1 MLKISRQ
8 WLSIALVTSA
18 SLAGPAHVYSQ
29 SAPATDPV
37 LAGCL
42 VKLQDDVKL
51 AGKEAGV
58 LLQLNVKEGSQVRAG
73 DVIGKIDDSQ
83 PQAQKDAAQA
93 GYNAAY
99 NKWQDDVEI
108 RYSKAAADVAKADY
122 DQLIET
128 NRMAEKAVAQ
138 VDVRKAKLD
147 WDRSV
152 LAIEKAEH
160 DQKLAMY
167 DAYTKQAELKAA
179 QLAIE
184 RRSLRAPFNGEVVSI
199 NRHQEEWVGPGDT
212 ILRLVRLD
220 AMYVEGALDRT
231 LYDPHEVVNC
241 NVTIDV
247 EMARGRKEQAEG
259 RITWVSSEVR
269 GDGKFQV
276 RAEVPNRQ
284 EHGRWLLADGMKA
297 TMTIHLNTGG
307 APAADVSRRN

>member
-1 MLKISRQ
+1 ML
-8 WLSIALVTSA
+8 T
-18 SLAGPAHVYSQ
+18 
-29 SAPATDPV
+29 
-37 LAGCL
+37 GCL

-58 LLQLNVKEGSQVRAG
+58 LVQLSVKEGSQVKAG
-73 DVIGKIDDSQ
+73 EVIGKIDDSQ
-83 PQAQKDAAQA
+83 PQVQKDAAQA
-93 GYNAAY
+93 GYNSAFAKY
-99 NKWQDDVEI
+99 KDDVEI
-108 RYSKAAADVAKADY
+108 RYSAAAAEVAHADY

-128 NRMAEKAVAQ
+128 NRMAEKAVAS

-152 LAIEKAEH
+152 LAIEKAQH
-160 DQKLAMY
+160 DQELAKY

-179 QLAIE
+179 QLAID
-184 RRSLRAPFNGEVVSI
+184 RRTIKAPFNGEVVTI

-231 LYDPHEVVNC
+231 QYDPHEIVGC
-241 NVTIDV
+241 DVTVEV
-247 EMARGRKEQAEG
+247 EMARGRKEQAQG
-259 RITWVSSEVR
+259 RITYVSSEVR
-269 GDGKFQV
+269 GDGKYQV
-276 RAEVPNRQ
+276 RAEVANRE

-307 APAADVSRRN
+307 ASAVDVSRRN

>member
-1 MLKISRQ
+1 MLKKSRQ

-18 SLAGPAHVYSQ
+18 ALAGPAQVYSQ
-29 SAPATDPV
+29 SASAADPV
-37 LAGCL
+37 LTGCL

-179 QLAIE
+179 QLAID

>member
-1 MLKISRQ
+1 MMKTFRHWPSVATLAIAAFVGQVTFDSR
-8 WLSIALVTSA
+8 SA
-18 SLAGPAHVYSQ
+18 QAA
-29 SAPATDPV
+29 DPV
-37 LAGCL
+37 LTGCL

-51 AGKEAGV
+51 AGKEGGV
-58 LLQLNVKEGSQVRAG
+58 LVQLSVKEGSQVRAG
-73 DVIGKIDDSQ
+73 EVIGKLDDSQ

-99 NKWQDDVEI
+99 KKWQDDVEI

-128 NRMAEKAVAQ
+128 NRMAEKAVAS

-147 WDRSV
+147 WERSV
-152 LAIEKAEH
+152 LAIEKAQH
-160 DQKLAMY
+160 DQVLAQY
-167 DAYTKQAELKAA
+167 DAFTKQAELKAA
-179 QLAIE
+179 QLAID
-184 RRSLRAPFNGEVVSI
+184 RRTIRAPFDGEVVTI

-231 LYDPHEVVNC
+231 LYDPHEVAGC
-241 NVTIDV
+241 DVTIDV
-247 EMARGRKEQAEG
+247 EMARGRKEQTQG
-259 RITWVSSEVR
+259 RISYVSSEVR
-269 GDGKFQV
+269 GDGKYQV
-276 RAEVPNRQ
+276 RADVANRQ

-307 APAADVSRRN
+307 APAVDVSRRN

>member
-1 MLKISRQ
+1 MKITRR
-8 WLSIALVTSA
+8 WLSAAALAIAAYVGQATFDSRSA
-18 SLAGPAHVYSQ
+18 QAA
-29 SAPATDPV
+29 DPV
-37 LAGCL
+37 LTGCL

-51 AGKEAGV
+51 AGKEGGV
-58 LLQLNVKEGSQVRAG
+58 LVQLSVKEGSQVRAG
-73 DVIGKIDDSQ
+73 EVIGKLDDSQ

-99 NKWQDDVEI
+99 AKWQDNVEI
-108 RYSKAAADVAKADY
+108 RYSEAAAEVAHADY

-128 NRMAEKAVAQ
+128 NRMAEKAVAS
-138 VDVRKAKLD
+138 VDIRKAKLD

-152 LAIEKAEH
+152 LAIEKAKK
-160 DQKLAMY
+160 DQELAKY

-179 QLAIE
+179 QLAID
-184 RRSLRAPFNGEVVSI
+184 RRTIKAPFNGEVVTI

-231 LYDPHEVVNC
+231 LYDPHEIVGC
-241 NVTIDV
+241 DVTVEV
-247 EMARGRKEQAEG
+247 EMARGRREQAQG
-259 RITWVSSEVR
+259 RITYVSSEVR
-269 GDGKFQV
+269 GDGKYQV
-276 RAEVPNRQ
+276 RAEVANRE

-307 APAADVSRRN
+307 TPAVDVSRRP

>member
-1 MLKISRQ
+1 MLKIYRQ
-8 WLSIALVTSA
+8 GLIVALVTLA
-18 SLAGPAHVYSQ
+18 SIAGPAHVYSQ
-29 SAPATDPV
+29 SASATDPV
-37 LAGCL
+37 LTGCL

-122 DQLIET
+122 DQLIAT
-128 NRMAEKAVAQ
+128 NKLAAKAVAE

-147 WDRSV
+147 WDRSI

-179 QLAIE
+179 QLAID
-184 RRSLRAPFNGEVVSI
+184 RRSLRAPFNGEVVTI
-199 NRHQEEWVGPGDT
+199 NRHQEEWVGLGDT

-241 NVTIDV
+241 NVTIEV
-247 EMARGRKEQAEG
+247 EMARGRKEEAEG
-259 RITWVSSEVR
+259 RITYVSSEVR
-269 GDGKFQV
+269 GDGKYQV

-297 TMTIHLNTGG
+297 MMTIHLNSGG
-307 APAADVSRRN
+307 APAADVSRRP

>member
-1 MLKISRQ
+1 MKIIRR
-8 WLSIALVTSA
+8 WLSAALAIAVA
-18 SLAGPAHVYSQ
+18 AGPMTQISQ
-29 SAPATDPV
+29 AAPLSDPV
-37 LAGCL
+37 LPGCL

-51 AGKEAGV
+51 AGKEGGV
-58 LLQLNVKEGSQVRAG
+58 LLQLSVKEGSQVKAG
-73 DVIGKIDDSQ
+73 EVIGKIDDSQ

-99 NKWQDDVEI
+99 AKWKDDVEI
-108 RYSKAAADVAKADY
+108 RYSAAAADVAHADY

-128 NRMAEKAVAQ
+128 NKMAEKAVAS

-152 LAIEKAEH
+152 LAIEKAKK
-160 DQKLAMY
+160 DQELAKY

-179 QLAIE
+179 ELAID
-184 RRSLRAPFNGEVVSI
+184 RRTIKAPFNGEVVTV

-231 LYDPHEVVNC
+231 LYDPHEVVGC
-241 NVTIDV
+241 DVTVEV
-247 EMARGRKEQAEG
+247 EMARGRKEQTQG
-259 RITWVSSEVR
+259 RITYVSSEVR
-269 GDGKFQV
+269 GDGKYQV
-276 RAEVPNRQ
+276 RAEVANRQ
-284 EHGRWLLADGMKA
+284 DHGRWLLADGMKA

-307 APAADVSRRN
+307 APAVDVSRRN

>member
-18 SLAGPAHVYSQ
+18 SLAGPAQVYSQ
-29 SAPATDPV
+29 SASSADPV

-122 DQLIET
+122 DQLIAT
-128 NRMAEKAVAQ
+128 NKMAAKAVAE

-147 WDRSV
+147 WERSV

-179 QLAIE
+179 QLAID

-259 RITWVSSEVR
+259 RITYVSSEVR